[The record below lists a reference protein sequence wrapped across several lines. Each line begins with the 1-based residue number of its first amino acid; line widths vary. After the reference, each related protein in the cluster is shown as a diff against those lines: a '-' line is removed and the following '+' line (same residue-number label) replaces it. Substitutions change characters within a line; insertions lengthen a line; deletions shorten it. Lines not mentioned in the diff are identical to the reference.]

1 MCVKIIMDCLSSKG
15 GYSTDCQNQLYGVF
29 QQGGCST
36 GVFSARGV
44 ILQTVRCRIK
54 RGIFPTRS
62 LTVILVSKA

>member
-44 ILQTVRCRIK
+44 ILQTAGVEL
-54 RGIFPTRS
+54 RGVFFQQGR
-62 LTVILVSKA
+62 